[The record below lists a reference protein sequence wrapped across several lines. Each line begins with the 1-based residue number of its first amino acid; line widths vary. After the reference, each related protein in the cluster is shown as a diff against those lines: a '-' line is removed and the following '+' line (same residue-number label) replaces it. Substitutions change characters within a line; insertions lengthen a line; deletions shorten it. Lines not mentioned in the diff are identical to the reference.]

1 MKSIRADRAPYE
13 APLDASSILEEVVEK
28 RVRLPHGNYT
38 LLSYGGENILWKR
51 ILLGGTYE

>member
-1 MKSIRADRAPYE
+1 MRLLLTP
-13 APLDASSILEEVVEK
+13 PLDASSILEEVVEK